1 MDKKANKIDITDR
14 TFKFSIQVV
23 KLLIYLRKNNKNIWE
38 IANQFLSS
46 GTSIGANIEEAQ
58 SASSRKD
65 FINKMT
71 IALREA
77 RETRYWLRLFY
88 ASKICSVKLLEPLMK
103 ENLEIIKILVSIIKN
118 SKINNYE
125 L

>member
-1 MDKKANKIDITDR
+1 MTGDKKDITDR
-14 TFKFSIQVV
+14 TFRFSISVV
-23 KLLIYLRKNNKNIWE
+23 KLVIQARKEHKEIWE
-38 IANQFLSS
+38 IANQILCS

-58 SASSRKD
+58 SASSKKD

-88 ASKICSVKLLEPLMK
+88 ACKICSPKLLEPLME
-103 ENLEIIKILVSIIKN
+103 ENLEIIKILVTIIKN
-118 SKINNYE
+118 SKK
-125 L
+125 